1 MTETSNP
8 GASAPEPPSTGR
20 GRRLA
25 LWIGGAIVA
34 LVVLVLGGTW
44 VYINLI
50 KDDAPP
56 ELSFEERDQEA
67 AATTP
72 ITEAATTAAASG
84 STAGDPST
92 TPATTTATT
101 APAAGEGASAVDG
114 TWTATPESVIGYRVK
129 ETLFGQDTEGVGRT
143 NAVTG
148 TLSLAGT
155 SVESGE
161 FTVDMNTVQSDSGNR
176 DNQFRGR
183 IMDTDTHPT
192 STFTLTQPIELG
204 AIPAEGETISAT
216 ATGDLT
222 LRGTTL
228 PVTFDVQARLN
239 QGNIEVDGSIPI
251 VFADWG
257 IPNPS
262 FGPASTADNGLL
274 EFLLVFSRS

>member
-1 MTETSNP
+1 
-8 GASAPEPPSTGR
+8 
-20 GRRLA
+20 
-25 LWIGGAIVA
+25 VA
-34 LVVLVLGGTW
+34 LVVLVVGGTW
-44 VYINLI
+44 VYINLV

-56 ELSFEERDQEA
+56 ELSFEERDEEA

-72 ITEAATTAAASG
+72 VTEAPTTVAASASTTAAA
-84 STAGDPST
+84 
-92 TPATTTATT
+92 ATTT
-101 APAAGEGASAVDG
+101 APAAGGGSAVDG
-114 TWTATPESVIGYRVK
+114 TWTATPESVLGYRVK

-143 NAVTG
+143 SAVSG
-148 TLSLAGT
+148 TLSLAGST
-155 SVESGE
+155 VQSGE
-161 FTVDMNTVQSDSGNR
+161 FTVDMTTVQSDSGNR

-204 AIPAEGETISAT
+204 TIPAEGEPISAS

-239 QGNIEVDGSIPI
+239 GGNIEVDGAIPI

-262 FGPASTADNGLL
+262 FGPATTADNGLL

>member
-1 MTETSNP
+1 
-8 GASAPEPPSTGR
+8 
-20 GRRLA
+20 
-25 LWIGGAIVA
+25 
-34 LVVLVLGGTW
+34 VVLVVVGTW

-72 ITEAATTAAASG
+72 ATEAPTTVAASG
-84 STAGDPST
+84 TTAGDA
-92 TPATTTATT
+92 ATTTA
-101 APAAGEGASAVDG
+101 PATGSGESTVDG
-114 TWTATPESVIGYRVK
+114 TWTATPDSVLGYRVK

-148 TLSLAGT
+148 NLSVAGT

-161 FTVDMNTVQSDSGNR
+161 FTVDMTTVQSDSGNR

-192 STFTLTQPIELG
+192 SRFTLTQPIELG
-204 AIPAEGETISAT
+204 TIPAEGETISAT

-262 FGPASTADNGLL
+262 FGPASTADNGVL

>member
-1 MTETSNP
+1 MTETSN
-8 GASAPEPPSTGR
+8 TGR
-20 GRRLA
+20 GRKLA

-34 LVVLVLGGTW
+34 LVVLVVGGTW

-50 KDDAPP
+50 KDDAPE
-56 ELSFEERDQEA
+56 ELSFEERDEEA
-67 AATTP
+67 AATDATATDAP
-72 ITEAATTAAASG
+72 TTVAATETTAAA
-84 STAGDPST
+84 A
-92 TPATTTATT
+92 ATTTA
-101 APAAGEGASAVDG
+101 AATESSGLDG
-114 TWTATPESVIGYRVK
+114 TWTATPESVLGYRVK

-148 TLSLAGT
+148 SLSLAGT
-155 SVESGE
+155 TVEAGE
-161 FTVDMNTVQSDSGNR
+161 FTVDMTTVESDSGNR

-183 IMDTDTHPT
+183 IMDTGNFPT

-204 AIPAEGETISAT
+204 TVPAEGETITAT

-239 QGNIEVDGSIPI
+239 SGNIEVDGSIPI
-251 VFADWG
+251 VFAEWG

-262 FGPASTADNGLL
+262 FGPATTADNGLL
-274 EFLLVFSRS
+274 EFLLVFSPG

>member
-1 MTETSNP
+1 MTETSNAGTPAP
-8 GASAPEPPSTGR
+8 GPSNTGR
-20 GRRLA
+20 GRKLA

-34 LVVLVLGGTW
+34 LVVLAVGGTW

-50 KDDAPP
+50 KEDAPA

-72 ITEAATTAAASG
+72 ATDAPTTVAASATTAGDAVTTGAA
-84 STAGDPST
+84 T
-92 TPATTTATT
+92 TT
-101 APAAGEGASAVDG
+101 APAAGAGQSAVDG
-114 TWTATPESVIGYRVK
+114 TWTATPESVLGYRVK
-129 ETLFGQDTEGVGRT
+129 ERLFGQDTEGVGRT
-143 NAVTG
+143 NAITG
-148 TLSLAGT
+148 TLSVAGT

-161 FTVDMNTVQSDSGNR
+161 FTVDMTTVQSDSGNR

-183 IMDTDTHPT
+183 IMDTGTHPT

-204 AIPAEGETISAT
+204 TIPVEGETITAT

-222 LRGTTL
+222 LRGVTK

-239 QGNIEVDGSIPI
+239 QGNIEVNGSIPI

>member
-1 MTETSNP
+1 MTETS
-8 GASAPEPPSTGR
+8 STGR
-20 GRRLA
+20 GRKLA

-34 LVVLVLGGTW
+34 LVILVVGGTW

-50 KDDAPP
+50 KDDAPA

-67 AATTP
+67 AATDPPATD
-72 ITEAATTAAASG
+72 ATTTVAS
-84 STAGDPST
+84 SEST
-92 TPATTTATT
+92 TAPSAGPATTTGG
-101 APAAGEGASAVDG
+101 GEASGVDG
-114 TWTATPESVIGYRVK
+114 TWTATGDSVLGYRVK

-148 TLSLAGT
+148 SLTLAGST
-155 SVESGE
+155 VESGE
-161 FTVDMNTVQSDSGNR
+161 FTVDMSTVESDSGNR

-183 IMDTDTHPT
+183 IMDTDSFPT

-204 AIPAEGETISAT
+204 TIPAEGETITAT

-222 LRGTTL
+222 LRGTTR

-239 QGNIEVDGSIPI
+239 GGNIEVDGSIPI

-262 FGPASTADNGLL
+262 FGPATTADNGLL
-274 EFLLVFSRS
+274 EFLLVFGAG

>member
-1 MTETSNP
+1 MTETSNAGTPAP
-8 GASAPEPPSTGR
+8 GPSSTGR
-20 GRRLA
+20 GRKLA

-34 LVVLVLGGTW
+34 IVVLVVGGTW

-50 KDDAPP
+50 KEDAPP
-56 ELSFEERDQEA
+56 ELSFEERDEEA

-72 ITEAATTAAASG
+72 TTEAPTTVAASATT
-84 STAGDPST
+84 TAGDPV
-92 TPATTTATT
+92 TTTA
-101 APAAGEGASAVDG
+101 APAAGAAESAVDG
-114 TWTATPESVIGYRVK
+114 TWTATPESVLGYRVK

-161 FTVDMNTVQSDSGNR
+161 FTVDMTTVQSDSGNR

-183 IMDTDTHPT
+183 IMDTGTYPT
-192 STFTLTQPIELG
+192 STFVLTQPIELG
-204 AIPAEGETISAT
+204 TVPAEGETITAT

-222 LRGTTL
+222 LRGTTK

-274 EFLLVFSRS
+274 EFLLVFSRR

>member
-1 MTETSNP
+1 MMTETSNP
-8 GASAPEPPSTGR
+8 GPSAPELSNTGR
-20 GRRLA
+20 GRKLA

-34 LVVLVLGGTW
+34 LVVLVVGGTW

-72 ITEAATTAAASG
+72 ATEAPTTVAASG
-84 STAGDPST
+84 TTAGDA
-92 TPATTTATT
+92 ATTTA
-101 APAAGEGASAVDG
+101 PATGSGESTVDG
-114 TWTATPESVIGYRVK
+114 TWTATPDSVLGYRVK

-148 TLSLAGT
+148 NLSVAGT

-161 FTVDMNTVQSDSGNR
+161 FTVDMTTVQSDSGNR

-192 STFTLTQPIELG
+192 SRFTLTQPIELG
-204 AIPAEGETISAT
+204 TIPAEGETISAT

-262 FGPASTADNGLL
+262 FGPASTADNGVL

>member
-1 MTETSNP
+1 MTETS
-8 GASAPEPPSTGR
+8 STGR

-34 LVVLVLGGTW
+34 LVVLVVGGTW

-50 KDDAPP
+50 KEDAPP

-67 AATTP
+67 AATT
-72 ITEAATTAAASG
+72 AATAAPTTAAAS
-84 STAGDPST
+84 
-92 TPATTTATT
+92 ATTAADAVTTGAATTT
-101 APAAGEGASAVDG
+101 APAAGAAESAVDG
-114 TWTATPESVIGYRVK
+114 TWTATPESVLGYRVK

-161 FTVDMNTVQSDSGNR
+161 FTVDMTTVQSDSGNR

-183 IMDTDTHPT
+183 IMDTGTFPT
-192 STFTLTQPIELG
+192 STFILTQPIELG
-204 AIPAEGETISAT
+204 TVPAEGETITAT

-222 LRGTTL
+222 LRGTTK

-262 FGPASTADNGLL
+262 FGPATTADNGLL

>member
-1 MTETSNP
+1 MTETSNAGTPAP
-8 GASAPEPPSTGR
+8 GPSSTGR
-20 GRRLA
+20 GRKLA

-34 LVVLVLGGTW
+34 LVVLVVGGTW

-50 KDDAPP
+50 KEDAPP
-56 ELSFEERDQEA
+56 ELSFEERDE
-67 AATTP
+67 
-72 ITEAATTAAASG
+72 EAATTVPVTEAPTTVAASAT
-84 STAGDPST
+84 TAGTAATTTTT
-92 TPATTTATT
+92 TPAGGG
-101 APAAGEGASAVDG
+101 GESAVNG
-114 TWTATPESVIGYRVK
+114 TWTATPESILGYRVK

-148 TLSLAGT
+148 SLTLTGT
-155 SVESGE
+155 TVESGE
-161 FTVDMNTVQSDSGNR
+161 FTVDMTTVQSDSGNR

-183 IMDTDTHPT
+183 IMDTGTYPT

-204 AIPAEGETISAT
+204 TIPAEGAPISAT

-222 LRGTTL
+222 LRGTTK

-239 QGNIEVDGSIPI
+239 GGNIEVDGAIPI

-262 FGPASTADNGLL
+262 FGPATTADNGLL

>member
-1 MTETSNP
+1 MMTETSNP
-8 GASAPEPPSTGR
+8 GLSAPELSNTGR
-20 GRRLA
+20 GRKLA

-34 LVVLVLGGTW
+34 LVVLVVGGTW

-72 ITEAATTAAASG
+72 ATEAPTTVAASG
-84 STAGDPST
+84 TTAGDA
-92 TPATTTATT
+92 ATTTA
-101 APAAGEGASAVDG
+101 PATGSGESTVDG
-114 TWTATPESVIGYRVK
+114 TWTATPDSVLGYRVK

-148 TLSLAGT
+148 NLSVAGT

-161 FTVDMNTVQSDSGNR
+161 FTVDMTTVQSDSGNR

-183 IMDTDTHPT
+183 IMDTDSHPT

-204 AIPAEGETISAT
+204 TVPAEGETISAT

-262 FGPASTADNGLL
+262 FGPASTADNGVL

>member
-1 MTETSNP
+1 MIDISNP
-8 GASAPEPPSTGR
+8 DPPAPGPSSTGR
-20 GRRLA
+20 GRKLA
-25 LWIGGAIVA
+25 LWVGGAIVA
-34 LVVLVLGGTW
+34 LVVLVVGGTW

-50 KDDAPP
+50 KNDAPP
-56 ELSFEERDQEA
+56 ELSFDERDQEV
-67 AATTP
+67 
-72 ITEAATTAAASG
+72 AATTAATEAPTTVAASG
-84 STAGDPST
+84 SAAGDPAT
-92 TPATTTATT
+92 TP
-101 APAAGEGASAVDG
+101 PAAGGSQSIEG
-114 TWTATPESVIGYRVK
+114 TWTATPDSVLGYRVK

-143 NAVTG
+143 NAITG
-148 TLSLAGT
+148 SLSLVGT

-161 FTVDMNTVQSDSGNR
+161 FTVDMTTVQSDSGNR

-183 IMDTDTHPT
+183 IMNTDTHPT

-204 AIPAEGETISAT
+204 TIPAEGQAITAT

-239 QGNIEVDGSIPI
+239 RGNIEVDGSIPI

-274 EFLLVFSRS
+274 EFILVFDRA

>member
-1 MTETSNP
+1 MTETSNAGTPAP
-8 GASAPEPPSTGR
+8 GPSNTGR

-50 KDDAPP
+50 KEDAPP

-67 AATTP
+67 AATT
-72 ITEAATTAAASG
+72 AATAAPTTAAAS
-84 STAGDPST
+84 
-92 TPATTTATT
+92 ATTAADAVTTGAATT
-101 APAAGEGASAVDG
+101 APAAGATESAVDG
-114 TWTATPESVIGYRVK
+114 TWTATPESVLGYRVK

-161 FTVDMNTVQSDSGNR
+161 FTVDMTTVQSDSGNR

-204 AIPAEGETISAT
+204 TVPAEGETITAT

-222 LRGTTL
+222 LRGTTK

-262 FGPASTADNGLL
+262 FGPATTADNGLL

>member
-1 MTETSNP
+1 MMTETSNP
-8 GASAPEPPSTGR
+8 GPSAPEPSNTGR
-20 GRRLA
+20 GRKLA

-34 LVVLVLGGTW
+34 LVVLVVGGTW

-72 ITEAATTAAASG
+72 ATEAPTTVAASG
-84 STAGDPST
+84 TTAGDA
-92 TPATTTATT
+92 ATTTA
-101 APAAGEGASAVDG
+101 PATGSGESTVDG
-114 TWTATPESVIGYRVK
+114 TWTATPDSVLGYRVK

-148 TLSLAGT
+148 NLSVAGT

-161 FTVDMNTVQSDSGNR
+161 FTVDMTTVQSDSGNR

-192 STFTLTQPIELG
+192 SRFTLTQPIELG
-204 AIPAEGETISAT
+204 TIPAEGETISAT

-262 FGPASTADNGLL
+262 FGPASTADNGVL

>member
-1 MTETSNP
+1 MTETSNAGTPAP
-8 GASAPEPPSTGR
+8 GPSNTGR
-20 GRRLA
+20 GRKLA

-34 LVVLVLGGTW
+34 LVVLAVGGTW

-50 KDDAPP
+50 KEDAPA

-72 ITEAATTAAASG
+72 ATDAPTTVAASATTAGDAVTTGAA
-84 STAGDPST
+84 T
-92 TPATTTATT
+92 TT
-101 APAAGEGASAVDG
+101 APAAGGGQSAVDG
-114 TWTATPESVIGYRVK
+114 TWTATPESVLGYRVK
-129 ETLFGQDTEGVGRT
+129 ERLFGQDTEGVGRT
-143 NAVTG
+143 NAITG

-161 FTVDMNTVQSDSGNR
+161 FTVDMTTVQSDSGNR

-183 IMDTDTHPT
+183 IMDTGTHPT
-192 STFTLTQPIELG
+192 STFTLTRPIELG
-204 AIPAEGETISAT
+204 TIPAEGETITAT

-222 LRGTTL
+222 LRGATK

-239 QGNIEVDGSIPI
+239 QGNIEVNGSIPI

>member
-1 MTETSNP
+1 MTETSN
-8 GASAPEPPSTGR
+8 TGR
-20 GRRLA
+20 GRKLA

-34 LVVLVLGGTW
+34 LVVLVVGGTW

-50 KDDAPP
+50 KDDAPE
-56 ELSFEERDQEA
+56 ELSFEERDEAAAATDAPATDAPTTVATESTVAGTA
-67 AATTP
+67 AATT
-72 ITEAATTAAASG
+72 TAAAGGEASG
-84 STAGDPST
+84 L
-92 TPATTTATT
+92 
-101 APAAGEGASAVDG
+101 DG
-114 TWTATPESVIGYRVK
+114 TWTATPESVLGYRVK

-143 NAVTG
+143 NAITG
-148 TLSLAGT
+148 SLSLADT
-155 SVESGE
+155 TVESGE
-161 FTVDMNTVQSDSGNR
+161 FTVDMTTVESDEGNR

-183 IMDTDTHPT
+183 IMDTDNFPT

-204 AIPAEGETISAT
+204 TAPAEGETVTAT

-239 QGNIEVDGSIPI
+239 AGNIEVDGSIPI

-262 FGPASTADNGLL
+262 FGPATTADNGLL
-274 EFLLVFSRS
+274 EFLLVFSQG